1 MTAARKDGLG
11 ILGVGAA
18 VCVACCAGPILAFVA
33 GLGLAGIAGTVFVGG
48 ATLGIV
54 AATAAAVA
62 LVVVRRRRARST
74 CAPDADEPVAVG
86 PPTVKLPVR

>member
-18 VCVACCAGPILAFVA
+18 VCVACCAGPIVAFVG
-33 GLGLAGIAGTVFVGG
+33 GLSLAGIAGAVFIGG
-48 ATLGIV
+48 TTLGIT

-62 LVVVRRRRARST
+62 LIVVRRRRARRSCT
-74 CAPDADEPVAVG
+74 PDVDEPVAVG
-86 PPTVKLPVR
+86 APTAKLPAR